1 MSLLNARSSTPL
13 QRRHCLRE
21 DTAYGKDCLLN
32 IRKAD
37 ERQKNLPA
45 MQKTQVQSLGQ
56 EDPLENGV
64 ATHSSILAW
73 EILWT
78 EEPGRL
84 QTTESQRVG
93 HNRATQHSTQ
103 PAVVF
108 LVFKYEFRGQGGE
121 QEVSKM
127 DIEFGHLL
135 GRFWC
140 RSAARQVCLMELD
153 VLLRCPITGQ
163 GQYVPSPPSLGTV
176 CGFSL
181 S

>member
-1 MSLLNARSSTPL
+1 MEGAGTCALSTEIKAGAGEHESGSRWRFPLVSLLNARSSTPL

-45 MQKTQVQSLGQ
+45 MQKTRVQSLGQ

-84 QTTESQRVG
+84 QTTESQRVR
-93 HNRATQHSTQ
+93 HN
-103 PAVVF
+103 
-108 LVFKYEFRGQGGE
+108 
-121 QEVSKM
+121 
-127 DIEFGHLL
+127 
-135 GRFWC
+135 
-140 RSAARQVCLMELD
+140 
-153 VLLRCPITGQ
+153 
-163 GQYVPSPPSLGTV
+163 
-176 CGFSL
+176 
-181 S
+181 